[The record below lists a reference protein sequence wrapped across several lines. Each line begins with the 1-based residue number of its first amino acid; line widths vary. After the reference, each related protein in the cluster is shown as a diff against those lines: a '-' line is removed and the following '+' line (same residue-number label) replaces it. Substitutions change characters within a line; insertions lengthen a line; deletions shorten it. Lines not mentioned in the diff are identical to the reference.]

1 MRILVIGANG
11 QLGSDIVK
19 VLHSK
24 EVVPLTHKDIEIAE
38 EESVKEAIRIHN
50 PQVVII
56 K

>member
-24 EVVPLTHKDIEIAE
+24 EIVPLTHKDIEIADD
-38 EESVKEAIRIHN
+38 HL
-50 PQVVII
+50 
-56 K
+56 